1 MKLNLVLIG
10 VSVLLGGCGEESE
23 LEYTKRLANNGDAK
37 AQHNL
42 GVKYANGTG
51 VPQDYKEEE
60 AYVWFSIA
68 KANGYEN
75 LDNNLLDNISKEMTK
90 EQITE
95 AQSLSTEMLK
105 RIEANIKN

>member
-23 LEYTKRLANNGDAK
+23 LEYIKRLANNGDAN

-42 GVKYANGTG
+42 GVMYTNGTG
-51 VPQDYKEEE
+51 VPQDYKE

-68 KANGYEN
+68 KANVYEN
-75 LDNNLLDNISKEMTK
+75 LDNNLLDYISKKMTK
-90 EQITE
+90 EQIAD
-95 AQSLSTEMLK
+95 AQSLSTEIFK
-105 RIEANIKN
+105 RIEANIKD

>member
-1 MKLNLVLIG
+1 
-10 VSVLLGGCGEESE
+10 LGGCGEESK

-37 AQHNL
+37 AQYNL
-42 GVKYANGTG
+42 GVMYDNGTG
-51 VPQDYKEEE
+51 VPQDYKE